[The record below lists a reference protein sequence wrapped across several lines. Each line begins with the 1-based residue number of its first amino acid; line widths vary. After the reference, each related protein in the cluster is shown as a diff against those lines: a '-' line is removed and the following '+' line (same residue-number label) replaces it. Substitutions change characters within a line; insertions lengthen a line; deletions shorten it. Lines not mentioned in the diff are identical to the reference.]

1 MVDIPLF
8 YLIAVPAVLIV
19 GISKGGFGSGLGVL
33 AVPAIS
39 LVVSPIQAT
48 GIMLPILIAMDMIG
62 VWAYRG
68 RWDPANMKIM
78 IPAAVFGIIVGTLT
92 FDYMNEETIRLIIG
106 GIAVTFAADHWI
118 GKRSATP
125 AGTSIVKGG
134 FWSAVSGFT
143 SFVAH
148 AGGPPMSVYLLPQ
161 RLDRAIFVGTTVIFF
176 TAVNLAKLG
185 PYWWLG
191 QLGPGNLLTSLVLL
205 PLAPLGVGLGIYLR
219 DKISPKVFYET
230 CYVLLSIAGT
240 KLTFDGIVG
249 LMAV

>member
-8 YLIAVPAVLIV
+8 YFIAVPAVLIV

-39 LVVSPIQAT
+39 LTVSPIQAA
-48 GIMLPILIAMDMIG
+48 GIMLPILIFMDMTG
-62 VWAYRG
+62 VWAYRK
-68 RWDPANMKIM
+68 RWDAANMKIM
-78 IPAAVFGIIVGTLT
+78 IPAAVCGIAIGTLT
-92 FDYMNEETIRLIIG
+92 FDYMNEQTIRLIIG
-106 GIAVTFAADHWI
+106 GIALGFAADHWI
-118 GKRSATP
+118 GRRTDEP

-134 FWSAVSGFT
+134 FWSAVAGFT

-161 RLDRAIFVGTTVIFF
+161 RLDRAVFVGTTVIFF
-176 TAVNLAKLG
+176 TAVNLAKLV

-191 QLGPGNLLTSLVLL
+191 QLAPGNLLTSLVLM
-205 PLAPLGVGLGIYLR
+205 PVAPVGVVLGIYLR

-230 CYVLLSIAGT
+230 CYVLLTIAGA
-240 KLTFDGIVG
+240 KLLWDGLSQTFG
-249 LMAV
+249 L